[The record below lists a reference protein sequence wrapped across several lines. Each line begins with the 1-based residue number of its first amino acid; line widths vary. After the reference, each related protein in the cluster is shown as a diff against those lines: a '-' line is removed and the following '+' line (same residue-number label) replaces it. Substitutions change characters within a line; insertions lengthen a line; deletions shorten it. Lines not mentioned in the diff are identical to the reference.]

1 MKTKISPAKIV
12 YLALFLLLLTD
23 SQASAIDSDMA
34 RQVLAEINLARTE
47 PKTYAG
53 FLRQFRGYFK
63 GKLYQLPGSETR
75 IQTVEGRSA
84 VDEAIRFLSRQK
96 AVHALLWSQG
106 LAAAATGLA
115 VEQGRSGETGHQ
127 DRQGNGP
134 RERIEKQGRWERS
147 MAENIGYGPT
157 EARDM
162 VLQLIVDD
170 GVPGRGHRKNI
181 FSSSFTTAGVA
192 CGPHPGFGSVCV
204 IDFAGG
210 FKE

>member
-1 MKTKISPAKIV
+1 MKTGHFPMKIV
-12 YLALFLLLLTD
+12 YLALCLLVLTV
-23 SQASAIDSDMA
+23 SRAQAMDSDMD

-63 GKLYQLPGSETR
+63 GKLFQLPGSDTR
-75 IQTVEGRSA
+75 IQTVEGRTA
-84 VDEAIRFLSRQK
+84 VDEAIRALSRQK
-96 AVHALLWSQG
+96 PLQPLKWSDG
-106 LAAAATGLA
+106 LAAAAA
-115 VEQGRSGETGHQ
+115 VLVEEQGTSGATGHQ
-127 DRQGNGP
+127 GRQGDGP

-157 EARDM
+157 EARVM
-162 VLQLIVDD
+162 VMQLIVDD
-170 GVPGRGHRKNI
+170 GVPGRGHRKNT
-181 FSSSFTTAGVA
+181 FSAAFTTAGAA
-192 CGPHPGFGSVCV
+192 CGPHPVYGSMCV